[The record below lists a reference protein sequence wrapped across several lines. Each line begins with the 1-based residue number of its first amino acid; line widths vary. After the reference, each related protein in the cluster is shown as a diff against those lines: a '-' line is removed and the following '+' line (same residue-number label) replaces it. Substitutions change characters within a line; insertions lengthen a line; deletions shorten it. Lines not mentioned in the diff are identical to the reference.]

1 MSKPIN
7 TFNYNDFSLM
17 DSKLNSLG
25 NNNFEVVLKFKGK
38 KDTKS
43 ILIVKSTFKKFENN
57 VYVVTSDVSQ
67 FLGDKTS
74 SQNAIYNMKLKI
86 TNNEKANPFLLMSK
100 VFNNVKTTNLL
111 STIDSYSDLK
121 PNTFSMKLYG
131 SSDSGSASTTI
142 SSKDGESDYFNLSKK
157 IKKNTTWISE
167 SLLSSQ
173 ITNSKYTRKS
183 EKFKKKIIIKEF
195 KLSNTGKTG
204 NGLYTIQGIQNSK
217 ILFESKGLIDINF
230 FNGNVSMYENIKA
243 PWDENINMME
253 NNKPAQDYPV
263 EDEFG
268 HGYITTN
275 GNLIESYSQKLS
287 NGDISDSIIEYRLS
301 EKEN

>member
-7 TFNYNDFSLM
+7 TFNYNEFSLM

-38 KDTKS
+38 DTKS

-57 VYVVTSDVSQ
+57 SYVVTSDVSQ
-67 FLGDKTS
+67 FLGDKPI

-86 TNNEKANPFLLMSK
+86 TDNEKAHPFLLMIK
-100 VFNNVKTTNLL
+100 VFNDVKTTNLL

-121 PNTFSMKLYG
+121 PNTFSMKLYR

-142 SSKDGESDYFNLSKK
+142 SSKDDESDYFNLSKK

-167 SLLSSQ
+167 SLLSNQ
-173 ITNSKYTRKS
+173 ITNSEYIRKN
-183 EKFKKKIIIKEF
+183 EKFRKIITIKEF

-204 NGLYTIQGIQNSK
+204 NGLYTIQGIQDSK

-243 PWDENINMME
+243 PWDQNINMME
-253 NNKPAQDYPV
+253 NNEPEQNYPV
-263 EDEFG
+263 KDEFVYG
-268 HGYITTN
+268 HLTTT

-287 NGDISDSIIEYRLS
+287 NGDVSDLIAEYILS
-301 EKEN
+301 EKKN

>member
-7 TFNYNDFSLM
+7 TNIFYSNEFSLM

-25 NNNFEVVLKFKGK
+25 NNNFEVISKFKGK
-38 KDTKS
+38 DTKS
-43 ILIVKSTFKKFENN
+43 VLIVKSTFKNFENN
-57 VYVVTSDVSQ
+57 SYIVTSDVSQ
-67 FLGDKTS
+67 FLGDNLS

-86 TNNEKANPFLLMSK
+86 TDNEKANPFLLMIK

-111 STIDSYSDLK
+111 STIDSYSDLN

-167 SLLSSQ
+167 SLLSNE
-173 ITNSKYTRKS
+173 IKNSEYLRKN
-183 EKFKKKIIIKEF
+183 EKFRKIITIEEF

-204 NGLYTIQGIQNSK
+204 NGLYKIQGIQDSK

-230 FNGNVSMYENIKA
+230 YNGNVSMYENIKA
-243 PWDENINMME
+243 PWDKNINLMADNE
-253 NNKPAQDYPV
+253 PEQNNPV
-263 EDEFG
+263 KDEFVNG
-268 HGYITTN
+268 HLTLN

-287 NGDISDSIIEYRLS
+287 TGDVADLIVEYILS
-301 EKEN
+301 EN